1 MLIIKTTVPVELL
14 KNLQQQSCA
23 PYFQGNN
30 NIPVWSIVV
39 TGVGYLFKIV
49 DSCENV
55 NDSSTSD
62 EWLTEWIE
70 NHEFCKVIDEHYIIE
85 NQPE

>member
-1 MLIIKTTVPVELL
+1 M
-14 KNLQQQSCA
+14 
-23 PYFQGNN
+23 
-30 NIPVWSIVV
+30 